1 MIEHKNYK
9 LYNRDCL
16 EIMDRLIEEG
26 VVFDA
31 IITDPPYGTTACKW
45 DSIIP
50 LDEMWERIDK
60 LIKDNGAIVLFG
72 SEPFSSKL
80 RLSNIEM
87 YRYDWKWNKKKPSNF
102 QMMNFQP
109 GRIHEDICVFSKAK
123 AVYVKNK
130 NNIKYNPQM
139 EKRDKPI
146 KINKSYYGNKN
157 ATLREGHTIKDIG
170 SKTYE
175 YRHPVSIVEFS
186 NANIKKK
193 VHPTEKPVGLMEYLV
208 KTYTDEND
216 LVLDFT
222 MGSGSTGVA
231 CLNTNR
237 NFIGIELDEKYFN
250 IAKERMRVA
259 VAKNRQKRLF

>member
-1 MIEHKNYK
+1 MV
-9 LYNRDCL
+9 
-16 EIMDRLIEEG
+16 EI
-26 VVFDA
+26 
-31 IITDPPYGTTACKW
+31 GTTACKW
-45 DSIIP
+45 DSVIP
-50 LDEMWERIDK
+50 LDKMWEKINK
-60 LIKDNGAIVLFG
+60 LIKPNGAIVLFG

-80 RLSNIEM
+80 RMSNVEL

-139 EKRDKPI
+139 TKMDKPR
-146 KINKSYYGNKN
+146 KVNKTFYGNKN
-157 ATLREGHTIKDIG
+157 ATLREGHTIKDLG
-170 SKTYE
+170 SRTYE
-175 YRHPVSIVEFS
+175 CKHPVSIIEFS

-193 VHPTEKPVGLMEYLV
+193 VHPTEKPVELMEYLV
-208 KTYTDEND
+208 KTYTNEGD

-231 CLNTNR
+231 CMNLNR
-237 NFIGIELDEKYFN
+237 KFIGIELDENYFN
-250 IAKERMRVA
+250 IAKNRMEI
-259 VAKNRQKRLF
+259 K